1 MTTWQLINAPGIRE
15 VMLIYNYIFLM
26 AFAYTAANP
35 VYMFT
40 PVNRGGLGFTPG
52 LIAIFLA
59 IAGASQAL
67 WLLVVFPPLH
77 RRSGTGTVLRLC
89 ALFWP
94 GFFIVSPMCNV
105 LLRYNH
111 PIIFWIVAPTCLVVG
126 SGVSM
131 AFSMS
136 SITSPSRTC

>member
-1 MTTWQLINAPGIRE
+1 M
-15 VMLIYNYIFLM
+15 VIYNYIFLL

-35 VYMFT
+35 VFLFT
-40 PVNRGGLGFTPG
+40 PVNRGGTGFTPS

-67 WLLVVFPPLH
+67 WLLVVFPPFH
-77 RRSGTGTVLRLC
+77 RRFGTGAVMRLC
-89 ALFWP
+89 ALVWP
-94 GFFIVSPMCNV
+94 FFFLVSPLCNM

-111 PIIFWIVAPTCLVVG
+111 PILFWIVAPTSLVIG
-126 SGVSM
+126 SGVAM

-136 SITSPSRTC
+136 SRTPLSKLANMH